1 MNDAILMVNGVDMTN
16 VNHSDA
22 VNALKI
28 AGSTV
33 KLVLRSLIYLFQSS
47 ITNSSIFLSVILV
60 KIEFF
65 FEMTKN
71 FIKLDLLEL

>member
-1 MNDAILMVNGVDMTN
+1 MTN